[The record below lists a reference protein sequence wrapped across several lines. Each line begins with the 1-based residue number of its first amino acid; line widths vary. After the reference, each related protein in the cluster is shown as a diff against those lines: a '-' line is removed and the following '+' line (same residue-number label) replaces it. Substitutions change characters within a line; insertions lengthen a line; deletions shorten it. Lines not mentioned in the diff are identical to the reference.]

1 MKELDRY
8 LEQFSKSGKF
18 VMDWAIVE
26 SLRRGNNYLSE
37 DYILYAL
44 TEVAK
49 DWFEKAMND
58 LGVDPAGVRT
68 AIERSL
74 SFKRAEKHLFG
85 HEIRISP
92 SAAKL
97 IETAKENAWKSGREK
112 IEIIDLM
119 VAIFICDDGR
129 PLEILRLFG
138 IEADYIAN
146 KISFEK
152 AGRIQEDVSEK
163 TEKLPAVF
171 KNFGVNL
178 NALVKQNKIPPI
190 IGREAE
196 IMQVAEILCHR
207 ERANSVMLVGDSG
220 VGKTAV
226 VEGLAQ
232 KLVWE
237 PETLPRRLRGV
248 QIVNLQMNRVV
259 AGTMF
264 RGMFEERMQ
273 AIINELKK
281 REDII
286 LFIDEA
292 HTIIGAGS
300 ALGAPTDAADILK
313 SALARGEVRIIG
325 ATTYTEY
332 KELIAEDEALAR
344 RFRLVKVDEPSIE
357 DTRTIINGLKSRLE
371 RNYNVEIT
379 PEAIEVSLELAPR
392 YMRSQRLPDKVIGW
406 LDTAAVKVE
415 IAASKQS
422 SGIFEDKSVRG
433 RVRGADVIRVISQ
446 EAKIPEDLIVRDPTE
461 RFKDIEKRLSERVIG
476 QKSAIQALAN
486 RLRLNKGPLKENFFR
501 PDGVFLFLGPTGV
514 GKTELAKAL
523 AEFLFGDE
531 KKMIRIDM
539 SEYQDGTVAI
549 EKLIGMP
556 RGIVG
561 SERGG
566 ILTSQLQENPYTVLL
581 LDEIEKAS
589 PYLLHLFLQAFDEG
603 WLTDGRGRKAYLSDA
618 VVIMTSNLGSDN
630 FSRFLHPL
638 GFIPATAK
646 EGTAKLIRSEVMR
659 EVERRFT
666 PEFRNRIDEFVV
678 FSPLTH
684 EEVKEIAKLNLNRLT
699 AKLQHEGKKL
709 AVTDAALELLVA
721 KGFSLSYG
729 ARFLKRVIEEQVAIP
744 LTNKLKEGE
753 AFLVD
758 AREGEIL
765 ISVTS

>member
-49 DWFEKAMND
+49 DWFEKAMSD

-178 NALVKQNKIPPI
+178 NVMVKQNKIPPI

-357 DTRTIINGLKSRLE
+357 DTRTIISGLKSRLE

-379 PEAIEVSLELAPR
+379 PEAIEVSLALAPR

-415 IAASKQS
+415 IATSKQS

-433 RVRGADVIRVISQ
+433 RVRGPDVIRVISQ
-446 EAKIPEDLIVRDPTE
+446 EAKIPEDLIVRDPAE

-476 QKSAIQALAN
+476 QKNAIQALSN

-531 KKMIRIDM
+531 RKMIRIDM

-618 VVIMTSNLGSDN
+618 VVIMTSNLGSDS

-638 GFIPATAK
+638 GFISAPAK

-758 AREGEIL
+758 AQEGEII

>member
-49 DWFEKAMND
+49 DWFEKAMSD
-58 LGVDPAGVRT
+58 LGVDPMGVRT

-178 NALVKQNKIPPI
+178 NVLVKQNKIPPI

-207 ERANSVMLVGDSG
+207 ERANSVMLVGDPG

-237 PETLPRRLRGV
+237 PEMLPRRLRGV

-313 SALARGEVRIIG
+313 SALARGDVRIIG

-332 KELIAEDEALAR
+332 KELIAEDEALSR

-357 DTRTIINGLKSRLE
+357 DTRTIVSGLKSRLE

-379 PEAIEVSLELAPR
+379 PEAIEVALDLAPR

-415 IAASKQS
+415 IATSKQS
-422 SGIFEDKSVRG
+422 SGIFEDKSARG
-433 RVRGADVIRVISQ
+433 RVRGPDVIRVISQ
-446 EAKIPEDLIVRDPTE
+446 EAKIPEDLIVRDPSQ
-461 RFKDIEKRLSERVIG
+461 RFKDIEKRLSERVVG
-476 QKSAIQALAN
+476 QKNAIQSLSN

-618 VVIMTSNLGSDN
+618 VVIMTSNLGSDS

-638 GFIPATAK
+638 GFISAPAK

-709 AVTDAALELLVA
+709 AVTDAALELLVT

-758 AREGEIL
+758 AQEGEIL